1 MVIVLIFFYKLRT
14 LTCLHK
20 SSQLIVAL
28 VVLVVAAAVDSRC
41 QNSIK

>member
-28 VVLVVAAAVDSRC
+28 VVAAAVDSRC